1 MKTNRAP
8 LALKARALVALTVVA
23 GLTAGLLG
31 PAAGPP
37 EALAFESA
45 AGRKDPARQ
54 ITSQLICPC
63 SCGEILS
70 GCTCDT
76 GKAMQAFVS
85 DELKSGKGREE
96 IVASLVAKYGEVIR
110 GAPKPEG
117 FNLVVWVAP
126 FVATLLGFAIAAVVL
141 LRWVRRRAPVPAG
154 PAGAMAGSWGPGTTA
169 EEDLAALR
177 ARAEAELKRLRE

>member
-1 MKTNRAP
+1 MRI
-8 LALKARALVALTVVA
+8 L
-23 GLTAGLLG
+23 
-31 PAAGPP
+31 PAA
-37 EALAFESA
+37 ALILSTLAACASGAIAFESA

-85 DELKSGKGREE
+85 DELKKGKSKDQ
-96 IVASLVAKYGEVIR
+96 IVASLVAEYGEVIR
-110 GAPKPEG
+110 GAPKAEG

-126 FVATLLGFAIAAVVL
+126 FVATLFGFAIAGFVL

-154 PAGAMAGSWGPGTTA
+154 PMGVMDRPWGAGRTA